1 MCVLE
6 LKEYG
11 TEGQISFFLTH
22 SNLKIELKLKCLKKS
37 KQNGLSKIAF
47 NSIKGTLKAIPKNP
61 NRKYLEENKQFMS
74 LH

>member
-1 MCVLE
+1 M
-6 LKEYG
+6 KYD

-22 SNLKIELKLKCLKKS
+22 LIVTLKIESKMKCRNKW

-47 NSIKGTLKAIPKNP
+47 NSIKGTLKAIPKIP
-61 NRKYLEENKQFMS
+61 NRKYLEEIKQFIP